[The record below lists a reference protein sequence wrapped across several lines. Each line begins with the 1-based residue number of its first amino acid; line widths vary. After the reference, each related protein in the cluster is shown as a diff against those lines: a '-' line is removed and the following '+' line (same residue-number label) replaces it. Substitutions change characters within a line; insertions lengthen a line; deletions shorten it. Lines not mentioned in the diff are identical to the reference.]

1 MFLHAQSG
9 KPENLNTREYA
20 MNKKFIS
27 IALSV
32 ALGLASFQGCIGS
45 FKLTGKVLAFNR
57 GVSNKWVNEL
67 LFLLMAIVQVYTVTI
82 LIDAL
87 IINSLEFW
95 SGTNPQSMKP
105 GDIEVQY
112 VKGNGKLFKIEATQ
126 NRFHIVQ
133 LEGENAG
140 ATADVIYNPET
151 GTWLAGNGKEIRR
164 IVQFTNDSKE
174 AKIFKQDGSFVMV
187 KTDSSQDDIYRSL
200 ELAR

>member
-1 MFLHAQSG
+1 
-9 KPENLNTREYA
+9 

-27 IALSV
+27 IALSI
-32 ALGLASFQGCIGS
+32 ALGLVSFQGCIGS
-45 FKLTGKVLAFNR
+45 FKLTGMVYSFNK
-57 GVSNKWVNEL
+57 GIGNKWVQEL
-67 LFLLMAIVQVYTVTI
+67 LFLLMVIVPVYEVSL

-140 ATADVIYNPET
+140 ATADVIFNPET

-164 IVQFTNDSKE
+164 IVQFTDDSKE

-187 KTDSSQDDIYRSL
+187 KTDSSQNDIYRSL
-200 ELAR
+200 EVVR